1 MLDINY
7 IKREPELFKK
17 TIRDKGINLDL
28 DELLACYEELV
39 LLNKEINGLRERRNA
54 IAKEFGML
62 KEREVVGADA
72 EALNGARKAAGKAGL
87 PLAEGKEIAQHL
99 KALERKQVD
108 LEDRYRR
115 LLLLVPAPV
124 LPAVPVGNSDL
135 DNVELY
141 RRGELPQF
149 DFQPLDHLALVERL
163 GLVDFVGAR
172 AAAGARAY
180 ALLGD
185 LMLLEMAVQRYAV
198 DYLVG
203 RGFQPVAPPVMV
215 RQEAMEGTG
224 YFPLGLE
231 NAYELKKDDLFLTG
245 TCEVGLVAMHRN
257 RLFEKQE
264 LPRRL
269 VGLSTCFRREAGAA
283 GKDTRGLFR
292 VHQFQ
297 KVEQVAFTVAEQ
309 EAGLAMHYELLENAE
324 AILRALELPYRVVQV
339 CTGDIGQGQVFK
351 HDIETYMPARGG
363 YFETH
368 SCSFLA
374 DFQARR
380 LNMRYE
386 EGGKRPYVYTVN
398 NTAAATP
405 RLLIALLEN
414 HQEKTGRVR
423 IPGCLQPYMGRT
435 HLEPR
440 LK

>member
-72 EALNGARKAAGKAGL
+72 EALNGARKAGL
-87 PLAEGKEIAQHL
+87 PLAEGKEVALHL
-99 KALERKQVD
+99 KALERRQTD

-224 YFPLGLE
+224 YFPLGIE

-324 AILRALELPYRVVQV
+324 AILRALELP
-339 CTGDIGQGQVFK
+339 
-351 HDIETYMPARGG
+351 
-363 YFETH
+363 
-368 SCSFLA
+368 
-374 DFQARR
+374 
-380 LNMRYE
+380 
-386 EGGKRPYVYTVN
+386 
-398 NTAAATP
+398 
-405 RLLIALLEN
+405 
-414 HQEKTGRVR
+414 
-423 IPGCLQPYMGRT
+423 
-435 HLEPR
+435 
-440 LK
+440 

>member
-62 KEREVVGADA
+62 REREVVGADA

-87 PLAEGKEIAQHL
+87 PLAEGKEVALHL
-99 KALERKQVD
+99 KALERRLTD

-163 GLVDFVGAR
+163 GLADFVGAR

-185 LMLLEMAVQRYAV
+185 LMLLEMAVHRFAV
-198 DYLVG
+198 DYLLQLIG
-203 RGFQPVAPPVMV
+203 I
-215 RQEAMEGTG
+215 
-224 YFPLGLE
+224 
-231 NAYELKKDDLFLTG
+231 LKT
-245 TCEVGLVAMHRN
+245 
-257 RLFEKQE
+257 
-264 LPRRL
+264 
-269 VGLSTCFRREAGAA
+269 
-283 GKDTRGLFR
+283 
-292 VHQFQ
+292 
-297 KVEQVAFTVAEQ
+297 
-309 EAGLAMHYELLENAE
+309 
-324 AILRALELPYRVVQV
+324 
-339 CTGDIGQGQVFK
+339 
-351 HDIETYMPARGG
+351 
-363 YFETH
+363 
-368 SCSFLA
+368 
-374 DFQARR
+374 
-380 LNMRYE
+380 
-386 EGGKRPYVYTVN
+386 
-398 NTAAATP
+398 
-405 RLLIALLEN
+405 
-414 HQEKTGRVR
+414 
-423 IPGCLQPYMGRT
+423 
-435 HLEPR
+435 
-440 LK
+440 

>member
-17 TIRDKGINLDL
+17 TIKDKGINLDL
-28 DELLACYEELV
+28 DELLACYEELTA
-39 LLNKEINGLRERRNA
+39 LKKEINELRERRNTLA
-54 IAKEFGML
+54 REFGTL
-62 KEREVVGADA
+62 KVKEAVAADA
-72 EALNGARKAAGKAGL
+72 AWLNGAGAGEAEFHLPEGKQVARRLKTLEQRRAGL
-87 PLAEGKEIAQHL
+87 EEC
-99 KALERKQVD
+99 
-108 LEDRYRR
+108 YRR

-124 LPAVPVGNSDL
+124 LPAVPVGKDDL
-135 DNVELY
+135 DNLELY
-141 RRGELPQF
+141 RRGAIPCF
-149 DFQPLDHLALVERL
+149 DFQPLDHIELLEAL

-185 LMLLEMAVQRYAV
+185 LMLLEMAVHRFAV
-198 DYLVG
+198 DFLVG

-215 RQEAMEGTG
+215 REEAMEGTG
-224 YFPLGLE
+224 YFPLGRE

-257 RLFEKQE
+257 RLFDKKD

-297 KVEQVAFTVAEQ
+297 KVEQVAFTVADE
-309 EAGLAMHYELLENAE
+309 EAGLASHYELLENAE
-324 AILRALELPYRVVQV
+324 AILNALELPYRVVQV

-386 EGGKRPYVYTVN
+386 DGGRRPYVYTVN

-414 HQEKTGRVR
+414 HQEKDGRMR

-435 HLEPR
+435 HLQAGRR
-440 LK
+440 LY